1 MADLKNEIKEA
12 VIKLIQDVPYYSD
25 RDDLNRV
32 DRRYKNIVERLATAL
47 IQIDRD
53 LISVERLK
61 EIHQQSCT
69 ELDALKETQ
78 KRKTAKDLTLDFIQ
92 ELMNNNS
99 HQLMIERLTLEVD
112 RLNSGLIT
120 DETLAQILT
129 RAKREY
135 VRTLDNL

>member
-25 RDDLNRV
+25 RDDLNMV

-47 IQIDRD
+47 IQIDKD
-53 LISVERLK
+53 LINVERLK
-61 EIHQQSCT
+61 EIHQQSRS
-69 ELDALKETQ
+69 ELDTLKDSQ
-78 KRKTAKDLTLDFIQ
+78 KRKTAKDLTLDFVQ

-99 HQLMIERLTLEVD
+99 HQLMIERLTFEVD
-112 RLNSGLIT
+112 RLNRGLIT

-135 VRTLDNL
+135 IRTLDNL